1 MTGDAP
7 RPKQRSLHCSPEEQE
22 AIRARAAAAGRTVS
36 RHVLELARA
45 DAPERHPLILSGA
58 EQAELRDG
66 VAELRALVR
75 AARAALPGDADLAG
89 ALARLSRK
97 DGE

>member
-36 RHVLELARA
+36 RHVLGLARA
-45 DAPERHPLILSGA
+45 DAP
-58 EQAELRDG
+58 
-66 VAELRALVR
+66 
-75 AARAALPGDADLAG
+75 ARCGPQ
-89 ALARLSRK
+89 
-97 DGE
+97 